1 MIPLWIFIV
10 ACVVF
15 IGILVWEVIRY
26 RQLDILFDEVA
37 MMLGYYTLRFGEV
50 TPEEYRTLYGV
61 DKEKLK

>member
-1 MIPLWIFIV
+1 LIPLWIFIV

-37 MMLGYYTLRFGEV
+37 MMLGYYMVLIR
-50 TPEEYRTLYGV
+50 
-61 DKEKLK
+61 KN